1 MSVSPKTL
9 TVLRGEEARFTCS
22 TSYDHWTVIVWLLNG
37 DAVLTISKAEG
48 VLASVFPNV
57 TAEESPNSARRSW
70 VFILNNTERHNQG
83 SVTCDIQGI
92 DRRTAS
98 LFVQGL
104 YVSKSEYN
112 ISSEETGKSL
122 FTVTSNLS
130 VKAVKSSRVDCLA
143 SVSALPTPLKSSVR
157 LTVVAEVVEEVDCT
171 VPLAVTASL
180 AAILL
185 LLLLCICT
193 ALCYRQRRQA
203 KPSPQEAIRFDQSL
217 SRRDSVAGATGGMD
231 NPGYYNEG
239 STDATYNVLIT
250 EAGSKMDFVSFCK
263 VPDIVS
269 SGSLSVHG
277 ENQDQVYHSE
287 ENSKNIR
294 RITTV

>member
-57 TAEESPNSARRSW
+57 TAEESPHSKRRSW

-104 YVSKSEYN
+104 YVRMQFYIGVWEWLRGD
-112 ISSEETGKSL
+112 TL
-122 FTVTSNLS
+122 FICVLPWFTLAGRQPGS
-130 VKAVKSSRVDCLA
+130 VYFCCREFQ
-143 SVSALPTPLKSSVR
+143 R
-157 LTVVAEVVEEVDCT
+157 LF
-171 VPLAVTASL
+171 L
-180 AAILL
+180 
-185 LLLLCICT
+185 
-193 ALCYRQRRQA
+193 
-203 KPSPQEAIRFDQSL
+203 
-217 SRRDSVAGATGGMD
+217 
-231 NPGYYNEG
+231 
-239 STDATYNVLIT
+239 
-250 EAGSKMDFVSFCK
+250 
-263 VPDIVS
+263 
-269 SGSLSVHG
+269 
-277 ENQDQVYHSE
+277 
-287 ENSKNIR
+287 
-294 RITTV
+294 